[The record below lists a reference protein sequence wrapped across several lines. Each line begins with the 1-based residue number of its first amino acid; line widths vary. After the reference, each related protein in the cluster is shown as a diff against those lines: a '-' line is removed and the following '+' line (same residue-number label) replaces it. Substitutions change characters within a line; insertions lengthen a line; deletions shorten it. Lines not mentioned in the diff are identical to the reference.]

1 MAIRSLPEKE
11 WFRIGEVA
19 ELVGVR
25 PHVLRHWETEFAQL
39 RPRKTRGAH
48 RQYTRRDVQ
57 LALFLREL
65 LHERG
70 LTVAGAKKVLRERER
85 EEEVAARAPEL
96 ELRAELIELRRRL
109 VDFLAELEADEVL
122 ARPAV
127 VPAEAW
133 VEVEAPARRR

>member
-1 MAIRSLPEKE
+1 MGTRALPEKE

-25 PHVLRHWETEFAQL
+25 PHVLRYWENEFTQL

-48 RQYTRRDVQ
+48 RQYHRRDVQ

-70 LTVAGAKKVLRERER
+70 LTVAGAKKVLRDRAR
-85 EEEVAARAPEL
+85 HEEVAARAPEL
-96 ELRAELIELRRRL
+96 ELRADLVEVRRRL
-109 VDFLAELEADEVL
+109 VDLLGELETNEEDEEAVAHVL
-122 ARPAV
+122 ATVA
-127 VPAEAW
+127 
-133 VEVEAPARRR
+133 APGRRR

>member
-1 MAIRSLPEKE
+1 MGTRALPEKE

-25 PHVLRHWETEFAQL
+25 PHVLRYWENEFSQL

-48 RQYTRRDVQ
+48 RQYHRRDVQ

-70 LTVAGAKKVLRERER
+70 LTVAGAKKVLRERAR
-85 EEEVAARAPEL
+85 HEEVAARAPEL
-96 ELRAELIELRRRL
+96 ELRADLVEVRRRL
-109 VDFLAELEADEVL
+109 VDLLGELEASDEQD
-122 ARPAV
+122 AV
-127 VPAEAW
+127 VHAA
-133 VEVEAPARRR
+133 VTVAAPARRR

>member
-1 MAIRSLPEKE
+1 MGTRALPEKE

-25 PHVLRHWETEFAQL
+25 PHVLRYWENEFSQL

-48 RQYTRRDVQ
+48 RQYHRRDVQ

-70 LTVAGAKKVLRERER
+70 LTVAGAKKVLRERAR
-85 EEEVAARAPEL
+85 HEEVAARAPEL
-96 ELRAELIELRRRL
+96 ELRADLVEVRRRL
-109 VDFLAELEADEVL
+109 VDLLGELETKDEQD
-122 ARPAV
+122 AV
-127 VPAEAW
+127 VHAA
-133 VEVEAPARRR
+133 VTVAAPARRR

>member
-1 MAIRSLPEKE
+1 MGTRALPEKE

-25 PHVLRHWETEFAQL
+25 PHVLRYWENEFSQL

-48 RQYTRRDVQ
+48 RQYHRRDVQ

-70 LTVAGAKKVLRERER
+70 LTVAGAKKVLRECARH
-85 EEEVAARAPEL
+85 EEVAARAPEL
-96 ELRAELIELRRRL
+96 ELRADLVEVRRRL
-109 VDFLAELEADEVL
+109 VDLLGELETNDEQD
-122 ARPAV
+122 AV
-127 VPAEAW
+127 VHAA
-133 VEVEAPARRR
+133 VTVAAPARRR

>member
-1 MAIRSLPEKE
+1 MGTRALPEKE

-25 PHVLRHWETEFAQL
+25 PHVLRYWENEFSQL

-48 RQYTRRDVQ
+48 RQYHRRDVQ

-70 LTVAGAKKVLRERER
+70 LTVAGAKKVLRERAR
-85 EEEVAARAPEL
+85 HEEVAARAPEL
-96 ELRAELIELRRRL
+96 ELRADLVEVRRRL
-109 VDFLAELEADEVL
+109 VDLLGELETNEEHD
-122 ARPAV
+122 AV
-127 VPAEAW
+127 VHAA
-133 VEVEAPARRR
+133 VTVAAPARRR

>member
-1 MAIRSLPEKE
+1 MGTRALPEKE

-25 PHVLRHWETEFAQL
+25 PHVLRYWENEFSQL

-48 RQYTRRDVQ
+48 RQYHRRDVQ

-70 LTVAGAKKVLRERER
+70 LTVAGAKKVLRERAR
-85 EEEVAARAPEL
+85 HEEVAARAPEL
-96 ELRAELIELRRRL
+96 ELRADLVEVRRRL
-109 VDFLAELEADEVL
+109 VDLLGELETNDEQD
-122 ARPAV
+122 AV
-127 VPAEAW
+127 VHAA
-133 VEVEAPARRR
+133 VTVAAPARRR

>member
-1 MAIRSLPEKE
+1 MGTRALPEKE

-25 PHVLRHWETEFAQL
+25 PHVLRYWENEFSQL

-48 RQYTRRDVQ
+48 RQYHRRDVQ

-70 LTVAGAKKVLRERER
+70 LTVAGAKKVLRERAR
-85 EEEVAARAPEL
+85 HEEVAARAPEL
-96 ELRAELIELRRRL
+96 ELRADLVEVRRRL
-109 VDFLAELEADEVL
+109 VDLLGELETSDEQD
-122 ARPAV
+122 AV
-127 VPAEAW
+127 VHAA
-133 VEVEAPARRR
+133 VTVAAPARRR

>member
-70 LTVAGAKKVLRERER
+70 LTVAGRYSALTVVPMLP
-85 EEEVAARAPEL
+85 VNHSYSARAAL
-96 ELRAELIELRRRL
+96 SIWLSLKGK
-109 VDFLAELEADEVL
+109 
-122 ARPAV
+122 
-127 VPAEAW
+127 
-133 VEVEAPARRR
+133 